1 MPLTS
6 SSGTAQPKQRTI
18 NVELN
23 LLGEWLEV
31 RTRQRDERL
40 RWTGALAGI
49 ALAATVILPVLRD
62 LADREAKAA
71 AKAGAAAQ
79 QRDTLVER
87 LRTQQ
92 EQLQPKLDGEAMMA
106 TAHQRC
112 ATFMGQ
118 LFTVLNSTPPRV
130 AVEHVEANVIGGE
143 MVIRTKAVAES
154 YLAAQ
159 EFVSLSGQGPGAKSA
174 MMASAKENPALG
186 EEGVAFEVSKKVEVG
201 K

>member
-6 SSGTAQPKQRTI
+6 SSGAAQPKQRTI

-23 LLGEWLEV
+23 LLAEWLEV

-49 ALAATVILPVLRD
+49 ALVAAVALPVLRD
-62 LADREAKAA
+62 LADREARASA
-71 AKAGAAAQ
+71 RASSLAS
-79 QRDTLVER
+79 QREKLVDG
-87 LRTQQ
+87 LRAQQ
-92 EQLQPKLDGEAMMA
+92 EQLQPKLDGEAMVI

-130 AVEHVEANVIGGE
+130 AVEHVEVNVIGGE

-174 MMASAKENPALG
+174 MMASAKENPTLG